1 MRMTLTEEQ
10 QAEIIRL
17 LKLEISCA
25 EIARRIGTNP
35 QRVWR
40 FKKMIGAVNEDSVI
54 PPPGL
59 IRDKY
64 DLEKWELLQKNW
76 PPKMP
81 QKPKPK
87 RRPSIRTPYN
97 FDKFKG
103 GE

>member
-1 MRMTLTEEQ
+1 MRMTLTDEQ
-10 QAEIIRL
+10 QKEIVRL

-25 EIARRIGTNP
+25 EIARRIGTSP
-35 QRVWR
+35 QCVWR
-40 FKKMIGAVNEDSVI
+40 FKKKIGAVNEASVV
-54 PPPGL
+54 PAPGL

-87 RRPSIRTPYN
+87 RKPSIRTPYN
-97 FDKFKG
+97 FDQFKG
-103 GE
+103 GA